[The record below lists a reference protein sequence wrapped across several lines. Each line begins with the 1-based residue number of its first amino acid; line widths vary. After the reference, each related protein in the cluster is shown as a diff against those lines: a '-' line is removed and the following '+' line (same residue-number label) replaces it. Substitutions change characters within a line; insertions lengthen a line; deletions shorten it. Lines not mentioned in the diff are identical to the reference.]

1 MWKHLSCICINNTH
15 NQISPA
21 YTELSIKHKHDQFML
36 SSVSSQIP
44 PVPTSWLCLA
54 RYGSRLWKWSGEGS
68 VTAGGSNESINC
80 SRTDQSQL
88 VSLYLASKKVLPSS
102 HPSKSQ
108 HHLKHRIWN
117 QRRVLCSFRN
127 LPQPGRQIHPQVNL
141 TLDKS
146 LSSIWATRATNH
158 WQYIAV
164 TNPDANKSIGTVAN
178 SVDDKQA
185 TATQQLL
192 KTKFQRSNVTM

>member
-1 MWKHLSCICINNTH
+1 
-15 NQISPA
+15 
-21 YTELSIKHKHDQFML
+21 ML

-141 TLDKS
+141 TLVWQIIEQHLGNPGNKPLAIHCRDKS
-146 LSSIWATRATNH
+146 RRQQINRDSGKQRGRQTSDRNT
-158 WQYIAV
+158 
-164 TNPDANKSIGTVAN
+164 TVAQN
-178 SVDDKQA
+178 QVSTKQCY
-185 TATQQLL
+185 
-192 KTKFQRSNVTM
+192 NVRNQT

>member
-108 HHLKHRIWN
+108 HHLKPRIWN
-117 QRRVLCSFRN
+117 QHRVLCSFRN
-127 LPQPGRQIHPQVNL
+127 LPQPSRQIHPQVNL
-141 TLDKS
+141 TLVWQIIEQHLGNPGNKPLAIHCRDKS
-146 LSSIWATRATNH
+146 RRQQINRDSAM
-158 WQYIAV
+158 
-164 TNPDANKSIGTVAN
+164 ANRG
-178 SVDDKQA
+178 
-185 TATQQLL
+185 
-192 KTKFQRSNVTM
+192 

>member
-1 MWKHLSCICINNTH
+1 MFSALREPIMK
-15 NQISPA
+15 
-21 YTELSIKHKHDQFML
+21 M
-36 SSVSSQIP
+36 V
-44 PVPTSWLCLA
+44 
-54 RYGSRLWKWSGEGS
+54 REGS